1 MPVNQLSKFPKYSLY
16 LVADKF
22 NSLNERQQEAL
33 NLTDFKNPFVTLTLG
48 LFLGV
53 IGADR
58 FYIGSIGIGALK
70 ALALFFIFAA
80 IGISE
85 AVYEGKAMSDSE
97 YIVALSIA
105 GFVLMFYFVLAVVDA
120 FLSFK
125 VCKEKNLQT
134 LVEILEIYK

>member
-1 MPVNQLSKFPKYSLY
+1 MPIKQLSKFSKYSLY
-16 LVADKF
+16 LVTDKF
-22 NSLNERQQEAL
+22 NSLNERQQGAL
-33 NLTDFKNPFVTLTLG
+33 NLTDFKNLFVALALG

-53 IGADR
+53 IGADS
-58 FYIGSIGIGALK
+58 YIGSIGIGALK

-80 IGISE
+80 IGIIE

-105 GFVLMFYFVLAVVDA
+105 GLVLMFYFVLAVVDA

-125 VCKEKNLQT
+125 ACKEKNLQT

>member
-1 MPVNQLSKFPKYSLY
+1 MPVKQLGKFPKYSLY
-16 LVADKF
+16 SVTDKF

-33 NLTDFKNPFVTLTLG
+33 NLTDFKNPFVTLAFG
-48 LFLGV
+48 LSLGV

-58 FYIGSIGIGALK
+58 FYIGSIGIGTLK

-80 IGISE
+80 IGVIE
-85 AVYEGKAMSDSE
+85 AVYEGKAISDSQ
-97 YIVALSIA
+97 YIVALSIVWL
-105 GFVLMFYFVLAVVDA
+105 VLMFYFILAVVDA

-125 VCKEKNLQT
+125 ACKEKNLQT

>member
-1 MPVNQLSKFPKYSLY
+1 MPVKQLNKFPKYSLY
-16 LVADKF
+16 LVTDKF

-33 NLTDFKNPFVTLTLG
+33 NLTDFKNPFVTLALG

-58 FYIGSIGIGALK
+58 FCIGSIGIGTLK
-70 ALALFFIFAA
+70 VLALFFIFAA
-80 IGISE
+80 IGVIE

-97 YIVALSIA
+97 YIVALGIA
-105 GFVLMFYFVLAVVDA
+105 GLILMFYFALAVVDA

-125 VCKEKNLQT
+125 ACKEKNLQT

>member
-33 NLTDFKNPFVTLTLG
+33 NLTDFKNPFATFALG

-80 IGISE
+80 IGIIE

-134 LVEILEIYK
+134 LVEIL

>member
-1 MPVNQLSKFPKYSLY
+1 MPVKQLSKFPKYSLY

-33 NLTDFKNPFVTLTLG
+33 NLTDFKNPFVTLALG

-58 FYIGSIGIGALK
+58 FYIDSIGIGALK

-80 IGISE
+80 IGIIE
-85 AVYEGKAMSDSE
+85 AVYEGKAMSDNE
-97 YIVALSIA
+97 YIVALGIA

-125 VCKEKNLQT
+125 ACKEKNLQT

>member
-1 MPVNQLSKFPKYSLY
+1 MPVKQLSKFPKYGLY
-16 LVADKF
+16 LVTDKF

-33 NLTDFKNPFVTLTLG
+33 NLTDFKNPFVALALG

-80 IGISE
+80 IGVIE

-97 YIVALSIA
+97 YIVALSIVWL
-105 GFVLMFYFVLAVVDA
+105 VLIFYFVLAVVDT

-125 VCKEKNLQT
+125 ACKEKNLQT

>member
-1 MPVNQLSKFPKYSLY
+1 MPIKQLSKFPKYSLY
-16 LVADKF
+16 LVTDKF

-33 NLTDFKNPFVTLTLG
+33 NLTDFKNPFVALALG

-58 FYIGSIGIGALK
+58 FYIGSIGIGTLK

-80 IGISE
+80 ISVIE
-85 AVYEGKAMSDSE
+85 AVYEGKAISDSE
-97 YIVALSIA
+97 YIVALSIVWL
-105 GFVLMFYFVLAVVDA
+105 VLMFYFILAVVDA

-125 VCKEKNLQT
+125 ACKEKNLQT
-134 LVEILEIYK
+134 LV

>member
-1 MPVNQLSKFPKYSLY
+1 
-16 LVADKF
+16 
-22 NSLNERQQEAL
+22 
-33 NLTDFKNPFVTLTLG
+33 
-48 LFLGV
+48 
-53 IGADR
+53 
-58 FYIGSIGIGALK
+58 
-70 ALALFFIFAA
+70 
-80 IGISE
+80 
-85 AVYEGKAMSDSE
+85 MSDSE

>member
-1 MPVNQLSKFPKYSLY
+1 MPVKQLSKFPKYSLY
-16 LVADKF
+16 LVAYKF
-22 NSLNERQQEAL
+22 NSLNERQQEA
-33 NLTDFKNPFVTLTLG
+33 
-48 LFLGV
+48 FLGV

-80 IGISE
+80 IGIIE

-97 YIVALSIA
+97 YIVALGIA
-105 GFVLMFYFVLAVVDA
+105 GLVLMFYFVLAVVDA

-125 VCKEKNLQT
+125 ACKEKNLQI

>member
-1 MPVNQLSKFPKYSLY
+1 MFITQLDKFPSHSLF
-16 LVADKF
+16 LVREKF
-22 NSLNERQQEAL
+22 SSSNQKQQEAL
-33 NLTDFKNPFVTLTLG
+33 NFANFKDPTVTLMLG
-48 LFLGV
+48 IFLGMF
-53 IGADR
+53 GADR

-80 IGISE
+80 IGIIE

-105 GFVLMFYFVLAVVDA
+105 GLVLMFYFVLAVVDA

-125 VCKEKNLQT
+125 ACKEKNLQT

>member
-1 MPVNQLSKFPKYSLY
+1 MPVKQLSKFPKYSLY

-33 NLTDFKNPFVTLTLG
+33 NLTDFKNPFVALALG

-80 IGISE
+80 IGIIE

-105 GFVLMFYFVLAVVDA
+105 GFVLLSYFVLAVVDA
-120 FLSFK
+120 FLYFK
-125 VCKEKNLQT
+125 ACKEKNLQT

>member
-1 MPVNQLSKFPKYSLY
+1 MPVKQLSKFPKYSLY

-33 NLTDFKNPFVTLTLG
+33 NLTDFKNPFVALALG

-53 IGADR
+53 IGADT

-80 IGISE
+80 IGIIE
-85 AVYEGKAMSDSE
+85 AVYEGKAISDSE
-97 YIVALSIA
+97 YIVTLSIVWL
-105 GFVLMFYFVLAVVDA
+105 VLMFYFILAVVDA

-125 VCKEKNLQT
+125 ACKEKNLQT

>member
-80 IGISE
+80 IGIIE

-125 VCKEKNLQT
+125 ACKEKNLQI

>member
-33 NLTDFKNPFVTLTLG
+33 NLTDFKNPFVTLALG

-80 IGISE
+80 IGIIE
-85 AVYEGKAMSDSE
+85 AVYEGKAMSDNE
-97 YIVALSIA
+97 YIIALGIA
-105 GFVLMFYFVLAVVDA
+105 GFVLMFYFVFAVVDA

-125 VCKEKNLQT
+125 ACKEKNLQI

>member
-33 NLTDFKNPFVTLTLG
+33 NLTDFKNPFVTLALG

-58 FYIGSIGIGALK
+58 FYIGSIGIGTLK

-80 IGISE
+80 IGIIE

>member
-1 MPVNQLSKFPKYSLY
+1 M
-16 LVADKF
+16 
-22 NSLNERQQEAL
+22 
-33 NLTDFKNPFVTLTLG
+33 G

-80 IGISE
+80 IGIIE

-97 YIVALSIA
+97 YIVALSIVWL
-105 GFVLMFYFVLAVVDA
+105 VLMFYFVLAVVDA

-125 VCKEKNLQT
+125 ACKEKNLQT

>member
-1 MPVNQLSKFPKYSLY
+1 M
-16 LVADKF
+16 DKF

-33 NLTDFKNPFVTLTLG
+33 NLTDFKNPFVALALG

-53 IGADR
+53 LGADR

-70 ALALFFIFAA
+70 VLALFFIFAA
-80 IGISE
+80 IGVIE

-97 YIVALSIA
+97 HIAALDIA
-105 GFVLMFYFVLAVVDA
+105 GLILMFYFALAVVDA

-125 VCKEKNLQT
+125 ACKEKNLQT
-134 LVEILEIYK
+134 LVKILEIYK